1 MPVIKRYPNR
11 KLYDT
16 ETKRYI
22 TLDGIAALIREG
34 EEVTIIDHKT
44 DEDLTAVTLTQIIF
58 EQEKKQSGFLPTS
71 VLTGLVRTGGDTL
84 NSLRRGLAAPLDIFK
99 QVDSEIDRRFQL
111 LISKGE
117 LAREEGI
124 RLRDRLLS
132 ISSHSVE
139 ESSAAD
145 ERSPALDQQDV
156 PTQEEIDH
164 LQQQIQN
171 LTVQLDTLLQQ
182 NARKIAENDSAPAKT
197 EKDQTA
203 A

>member
-58 EQEKKQSGFLPTS
+58 EQEKKQSGFLPTA

-99 QVDSEIDRRFQL
+99 QVDTEIDRRFQL

-139 ESSAAD
+139 ESSAAEED
-145 ERSPALDQQDV
+145 SPALDQQDV
-156 PTQEEIDH
+156 PTREEIDH
-164 LQQQIQN
+164 LQQQIQS

-182 NARKIAENDSAPAKT
+182 NARKIAENNAVAAET
-197 EKDQTA
+197 EKDQTTA
-203 A
+203 

>member
-1 MPVIKRYPNR
+1 MPLIKRYPNR

-16 ETKRYI
+16 EAKRYI
-22 TLDGIAALIREG
+22 TLDGIAALIRKG
-34 EEVTIIDHKT
+34 KEVTIIDHKT

-132 ISSHSVE
+132 ISSHP
-139 ESSAAD
+139 AD
-145 ERSPALDQQDV
+145 ESIADEEQDPTLDQEDI
-156 PTQEEIDH
+156 PTREEIDH
-164 LQQQIQN
+164 LHHQIQN
-171 LTVQLDTLLQQ
+171 LNVQLDTLLQES
-182 NARKIAENDSAPAKT
+182 ARKSAEKESAPAET
-197 EKDQTA
+197 EQDQTTT
-203 A
+203 